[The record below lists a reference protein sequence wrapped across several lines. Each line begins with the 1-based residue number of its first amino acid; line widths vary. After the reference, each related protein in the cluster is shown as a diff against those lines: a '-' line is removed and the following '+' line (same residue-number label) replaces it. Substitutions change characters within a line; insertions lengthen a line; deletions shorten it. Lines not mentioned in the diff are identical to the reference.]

1 MKNPAFRPQRL
12 NYVASVNAA
21 RKTAGATCPH
31 CGEGGIEQAASR
43 CPGCNYQLQWEIN
56 FGGGDWPL
64 VDAYD
69 DGHVGSR
76 RRRAVRKTALD
87 WSTDVSDVLYDI
99 VPEEMN
105 QIAYYGEFMLMVSY
119 NTVTGQWNWYVSND
133 EQSVD
138 KAGTAWSESDA
149 KATALEVAE
158 DAEIEMT
165 RLRDPDI
172 YERDDRNV
180 WL

>member
-76 RRRAVRKTALD
+76 KRASVCSTCEGTGETEAGRTCPTCMGGKYVSDLNLAQTARRRAARKTALD
-87 WSTDVSDVLYDI
+87 
-99 VPEEMN
+99 
-105 QIAYYGEFMLMVSY
+105 
-119 NTVTGQWNWYVSND
+119 
-133 EQSVD
+133 
-138 KAGTAWSESDA
+138 
-149 KATALEVAE
+149 
-158 DAEIEMT
+158 
-165 RLRDPDI
+165 
-172 YERDDRNV
+172 
-180 WL
+180 